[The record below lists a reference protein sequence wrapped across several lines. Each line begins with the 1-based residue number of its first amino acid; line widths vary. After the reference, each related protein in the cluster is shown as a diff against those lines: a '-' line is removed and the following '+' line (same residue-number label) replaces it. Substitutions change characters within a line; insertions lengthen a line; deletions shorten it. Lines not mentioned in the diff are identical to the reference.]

1 MTRLIVD
8 STCDMNDELKSR
20 YDFDIIP
27 LSIILDDQAYLDG
40 VEIDTA
46 KVYEYMKN
54 GGIPKTSQI
63 SYGSLISVLDKCV
76 ENKEDFIYLTFS
88 SKMSGTYNLA
98 YGVIEEYKEKYPELK
113 MEIIDSEGG
122 SGGASL
128 IAIQTLRMIEK
139 NVSFENLVQNI
150 SFMKEHIHY
159 HFTLPNIEWLAK
171 GGRVNKGVGYIGD
184 KLDLKPYLTVI
195 DGKIELQK
203 VVMGRKK
210 SLKTLI
216 DDTLAYVGDFKKQ
229 LIVISHADDMEAA
242 KFLEE
247 KLKKALPESEVIIN
261 SIGSVLGVH
270 IGLGGIGVFA
280 LDQKPEHYQFD

>member
-8 STCDMNDELKSR
+8 STCDINDDLKRR

-40 VEIDTA
+40 VEINTD

-63 SYGSLISVLDKCV
+63 SYGSLTSVLDKCV

-98 YGVIEEYKEKYPELK
+98 YSVIQEYKEKYPEIK

-128 IAIQTLRMIEK
+128 IAIQALRMMEK
-139 NVSFENLVQNI
+139 NVSFENIVKNI

-210 SLKTLI
+210 SLKTLV
-216 DDTLAYVGDFKKQ
+216 DDTLAYVGDFKNQ

-242 KFLEE
+242 KSLEE
-247 KLKKALPESEVIIN
+247 RLKKALPESEVIII

-280 LDQKPEHYQFD
+280 LDQKPEHYQFE

>member
-1 MTRLIVD
+1 MARLIVD
-8 STCDMNDELKSR
+8 STCDMNDEIKSR

-27 LSIILDDQAYLDG
+27 LSIILDDHAYLDG
-40 VEIDTA
+40 VEIETA
-46 KVYEYMKN
+46 KVYEYMRN

-63 SYGSLISVLDKCV
+63 SYASLTSVLDKCV
-76 ENKEDFIYLTFS
+76 EKKEDFIYLTFS
-88 SKMSGTYNLA
+88 SKMSGTYNFA
-98 YGVIEEYKEKYPELK
+98 YGIIQEYKEKYPEIQ
-113 MEIIDSEGG
+113 MELIDSKGG

-128 IAIQTLRMIEK
+128 MAIQTLRMIEK
-139 NVSFENLVQNI
+139 NVSFLNLVKNI
-150 SFMKEHIHY
+150 EFMKKHIHY
-159 HFTLPNIEWLAK
+159 YFTLPNIEWLAR
-171 GGRVNKGVGYIGD
+171 GGRVNRGVGYIGD
-184 KLDLKPYLTVI
+184 KLDIKPYLTVI

-229 LIVISHADDMEAA
+229 LIVISHADDLEAA
-242 KFLEE
+242 KSLEE
-247 KLKKALPESEVIIN
+247 RLKKALPESEVMII

-280 LDQKPEHYQFD
+280 LDQKPDDYQVE

>member
-8 STCDMNDELKSR
+8 STCDINDELKRR

-40 VEIDTA
+40 VEINTD

-63 SYGSLISVLDKCV
+63 SYGSLTSVLDKCV

-88 SKMSGTYNLA
+88 SKMSGTYNFA
-98 YGVIEEYKEKYPELK
+98 YGVLQEYKEKYPEIK

-128 IAIQTLRMIEK
+128 IAIQALRMMEK
-139 NVSFENLVQNI
+139 NVSFENIVKNI

-210 SLKTLI
+210 SLKTLV
-216 DDTLAYVGDFKKQ
+216 DDTLAYVGDFKNQ

-242 KFLEE
+242 KSLEE
-247 KLKKALPESEVIIN
+247 RLKKALPESEVIII

-280 LDQKPEHYQFD
+280 LDQKPEHYQFE

>member
-8 STCDMNDELKSR
+8 STCDMNDEIKNR

-46 KVYEYMKN
+46 KVYAYMKN

-63 SYGSLISVLDKCV
+63 SYASLISVLDKCV

-98 YGVIEEYKEKYPELK
+98 YGVIQEYKEKYPEIN

-128 IAIQTLRMIEK
+128 IAIQTLRMMEK
-139 NVSFENLVQNI
+139 NIPFENLVKNI
-150 SFMKEHIHY
+150 NFMKEHIHY

-184 KLDLKPYLTVI
+184 KLDIKPYLTVI

-203 VVMGRKK
+203 VMIGRKK
-210 SLKTLI
+210 SLKTLV
-216 DDTLAYVGDFKKQ
+216 DDTLAYVRDFKNQ
-229 LIVISHADDMEAA
+229 LIIISHADDFAA
-242 KFLEE
+242 ANSVEE
-247 KLKKALPESEVIIN
+247 KLKKALPDSEVLII

-280 LDQKPEHYQFD
+280 LDHRFEGYQFE

>member
-8 STCDMNDELKSR
+8 STCDINDDLKRR

-40 VEIDTA
+40 VEINTD

-63 SYGSLISVLDKCV
+63 SYGSLTSVLDKCV

-88 SKMSGTYNLA
+88 SKMSGTYNFA
-98 YGVIEEYKEKYPELK
+98 YGVLQEYKEKYPEIK

-128 IAIQTLRMIEK
+128 IAIQALRMMEK
-139 NVSFENLVQNI
+139 NVSFENIVKNI

-210 SLKTLI
+210 SLKTLV
-216 DDTLAYVGDFKKQ
+216 DDTLAYVGDFKNQ
-229 LIVISHADDMEAA
+229 LFVISHADDMEAA
-242 KFLEE
+242 KNLEE
-247 KLKKALPESEVIIN
+247 RLKKALPESEVI

-280 LDQKPEHYQFD
+280 LDQKPEHYQFE

>member
-1 MTRLIVD
+1 MTRLVVD
-8 STCDMNDELKSR
+8 STCDMNDEIKNR

-40 VEIDTA
+40 VEIETA

-54 GGIPKTSQI
+54 GGIPKTAQI
-63 SYGSLISVLDKCV
+63 SYGSLSSVLDKCV

-88 SKMSGTYNLA
+88 SKMSGTYYFA
-98 YGVIEEYKEKYPELK
+98 YGILEEYKEKYPEIK
-113 MEIIDSEGG
+113 IEIIDSEGG

-139 NVSFENLVQNI
+139 NVSFENLISNI

-184 KLDLKPYLTVI
+184 KLDIKPYLTVI

-203 VVMGRKK
+203 VIIGRKK

-216 DDTLAYVGDFKKQ
+216 DDTLSYIGDFKKQ
-229 LIVISHADDMEAA
+229 LIIISHANDMEAA
-242 KFLEE
+242 KSLEE
-247 KLKKALPESEVIIN
+247 KFKKALPESEVLII

-280 LDQKPEHYQFD
+280 LNQKPLDYQFD

>member
-8 STCDMNDELKSR
+8 STCDINDELKRR

-40 VEIDTA
+40 FEINTD

-63 SYGSLISVLDKCV
+63 SYGSLTSVLDKCV

-88 SKMSGTYNLA
+88 SKMSGTYNFA
-98 YGVIEEYKEKYPELK
+98 YGVLQEYKEKYPEIK

-128 IAIQTLRMIEK
+128 IAIQALRMMEK
-139 NVSFENLVQNI
+139 NVSFENIVKNI

-210 SLKTLI
+210 SLKTLV
-216 DDTLAYVGDFKKQ
+216 DDTLAYVGDFKNQ
-229 LIVISHADDMEAA
+229 LFVISHADDMEAA
-242 KFLEE
+242 KNLEE
-247 KLKKALPESEVIIN
+247 RLKKALPESEVI

-280 LDQKPEHYQFD
+280 LDQKPEHYQFE

>member
-8 STCDMNDELKSR
+8 STCDINDELKRR

-40 VEIDTA
+40 VEINTD

-63 SYGSLISVLDKCV
+63 SYGSLTSVLDKCV

-88 SKMSGTYNLA
+88 SKMSGTYNFA
-98 YGVIEEYKEKYPELK
+98 YGVLQEYKEKYPEIK

-128 IAIQTLRMIEK
+128 IAIQALRMMEK
-139 NVSFENLVQNI
+139 NVSFENIVKNI

-203 VVMGRKK
+203 VVIGRKK
-210 SLKTLI
+210 SLKTLV
-216 DDTLAYVGDFKKQ
+216 DDTLAYVGDFKNQ
-229 LIVISHADDMEAA
+229 LFVISHADDMEAA
-242 KFLEE
+242 KSLEE
-247 KLKKALPESEVIIN
+247 RLKKALPESEVIFIG
-261 SIGSVLGVH
+261 IGSVLGVH

-280 LDQKPEHYQFD
+280 LDQKPEHYQFE

>member
-27 LSIILDDQAYLDG
+27 LSIILDGQAYLDG

-63 SYGSLISVLDKCV
+63 SYGSLTSVLDKCV

-98 YGVIEEYKEKYPELK
+98 YGVIQEYKEKYPEIK

-139 NVSFENLVQNI
+139 NVSFENLVEDI
-150 SFMKEHIHY
+150 GFMKEHIHY
-159 HFTLPNIEWLAK
+159 HFTLPSIEWLAK

-242 KFLEE
+242 KILEE

>member
-8 STCDMNDELKSR
+8 STCDINDELKRR

-40 VEIDTA
+40 VEINTD

-54 GGIPKTSQI
+54 GGIPNTSQI
-63 SYGSLISVLDKCV
+63 SYGSLTSVLDKCV

-88 SKMSGTYNLA
+88 SKMSGTYNFA
-98 YGVIEEYKEKYPELK
+98 YGVLQEYKEKYPEIK

-128 IAIQTLRMIEK
+128 IAIQALRMMEK
-139 NVSFENLVQNI
+139 NVSFENIVKNI

-210 SLKTLI
+210 SLKTLV
-216 DDTLAYVGDFKKQ
+216 DDTLAYVGDFKNQ
-229 LIVISHADDMEAA
+229 LFVISHADDMEAA
-242 KFLEE
+242 KNLEE
-247 KLKKALPESEVIIN
+247 RLKKALPESEVI

-280 LDQKPEHYQFD
+280 LDQKPEHYQFE

>member
-8 STCDMNDELKSR
+8 STCDMNDEIRSR

-40 VEIDTA
+40 VEIETA
-46 KVYEYMKN
+46 QVYEYMKN

-63 SYGSLISVLDKCV
+63 SYASLTSVLDRCV

-88 SKMSGTYNLA
+88 SKMSGTYNFA
-98 YGVIEEYKEKYPELK
+98 YGILQEYKEKYPEIK

-139 NVSFENLVQNI
+139 NVPFENLVKNI
-150 SFMKEHIHY
+150 EFMKKHIHY
-159 HFTLPNIEWLAK
+159 HFTLPSIEWLAK
-171 GGRVNKGVGYIGD
+171 GGRVNRGVGYIGD
-184 KLDLKPYLTVI
+184 KLDIKPYLTVI
-195 DGKIELQK
+195 DGMIELQK
-203 VVMGRKK
+203 VVIGRKK
-210 SLKTLI
+210 SLKTLV
-216 DDTLAYVGDFKKQ
+216 DDTLAYIGEFKKQ
-229 LIVISHADDMEAA
+229 FIVISHADDLIAA
-242 KFLEE
+242 KSLEE
-247 KLKKALPESEVIIN
+247 KLKKALPESEVMII

-270 IGLGGIGVFA
+270 IGLGGIGIFA
-280 LDQKPEHYQFD
+280 LDQKPEDYQVE

>member
-8 STCDMNDELKSR
+8 STCDINDELKRR

-40 VEIDTA
+40 FEINTD

-63 SYGSLISVLDKCV
+63 SYGSLTSVLDKCV

-88 SKMSGTYNLA
+88 SKMSGTYNFA
-98 YGVIEEYKEKYPELK
+98 YGVLQEYKEKYPEIK

-128 IAIQTLRMIEK
+128 IAIQALRMMEK
-139 NVSFENLVQNI
+139 NVSFENIVKNI

-210 SLKTLI
+210 SLKTLV
-216 DDTLAYVGDFKKQ
+216 DDTLAYVGDFKNQ
-229 LIVISHADDMEAA
+229 LFVISHADDMEAA
-242 KFLEE
+242 KSLEE
-247 KLKKALPESEVIIN
+247 RLKKALPESEVIII

-280 LDQKPEHYQFD
+280 LDQKPEHYQFE